1 MDITNISILVYQ
13 CIKPGSELSKMLNIS
28 TETEIFLNYLE
39 LGKQVLSSKV
49 LQKVM
54 FTLVVLDLEFSL
66 KVCKY
71 SLELYVRHLL

>member
-13 CIKPGSELSKMLNIS
+13 YIKPGSELSKKLIIS
-28 TETEIFLNYLE
+28 TEDEIFLNYLE
-39 LGKQVLSSKV
+39 LGKQVLSSEV